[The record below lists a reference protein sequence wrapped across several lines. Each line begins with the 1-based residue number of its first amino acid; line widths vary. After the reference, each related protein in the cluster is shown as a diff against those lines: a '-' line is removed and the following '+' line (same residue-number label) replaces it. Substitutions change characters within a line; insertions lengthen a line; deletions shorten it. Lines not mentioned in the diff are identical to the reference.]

1 MRSNEWRVIDEPES
15 PSDKDLPEDWMA
27 IFDENLADGADVG
40 DEAVAQDT
48 EGNAIPLSSGPVPES
63 VSAVDTDV
71 PMEDVR
77 PDTSVSVPHQL
88 PDQARD
94 DILFIRPNFAPSNIP
109 APTKQGD
116 LDHGL
121 QLPTDTPRLHPIPSP
136 GLPLPSPITTTSNTP
151 VGYFTTAI
159 DVAAA
164 AESVIPAEP
173 APVETSEPD
182 TPPPPPQDLT
192 DGEPIHVYED
202 DAVTVYTD
210 DVQIVPDSA
219 AESSP
224 QPGDRV
230 ATSVVLEEEEKSEV
244 EETSEHAGLVF
255 AETDAAEARIEASG
269 SELEEDSES
278 EQSEGAESID
288 SWRSGRERYRTST
301 ERLPER
307 LDQEPGD
314 GSDGISAT
322 GSDNEEVDT
331 ERKQVPKQ
339 ESPHLVESQT
349 PSPKES
355 KDVSEERDDF
365 GAYDEGDGMS
375 NYDEDASD
383 QGSYEEDY
391 EDDEQE
397 GRHRG
402 EYDYS
407 ESEVESEYEEQP
419 PARFPPKNAEP
430 EIIVLDSDSEDELA
444 APRPVEPTSRKAEE
458 HSDEGSYDSE
468 YQRQLEGEIPYEEDV
483 YSDEIEE
490 DEYEYEYA
498 YGREADD
505 AVNEDLESGIG
516 DGEDDQPMADE
527 RFEHGWRPE
536 PDRVDEEV
544 HDHGLAEHKFEESQQ
559 HLDMGTGALPAEPSL
574 YPQQILAS
582 NESMGSHEY
591 LEDFQ
596 PAPDYSHGPNHDS
609 LDYLATVSE
618 SAERIHATAEPAH
631 SAHDMAI
638 DPSLYKL
645 REPQYSTAVDGDA
658 QTYSMG
664 HPADSNTEAREETPQ
679 IIHERHM
686 ALRLDG
692 AAPLGVAV
700 TSTEETSSM
709 AIRQESG
716 TLMTPGPSQ
725 PVEADQTGAGPIEIL
740 DEMLPTPNL
749 TQEALTKLETE
760 QPPHT
765 PKGGKESFDVSGN
778 RGASP
783 IVAVK
788 LENAPDTIK
797 LEENERAPS
806 ENVSGVAIPAS
817 PDEDQKLQASIEVDQ
832 QFEDSIRGADDVSVD
847 RHYPGLRSKLSYFA
861 PLATLIDHYNAL
873 VDTISVA
880 AEVGPPV
887 KAATGKKD
895 FILNLQLTD
904 QSMAGTTV
912 FAQILRPYKSAL
924 PSLREGDA
932 ILLRNFRVK
941 TLDHSVILV
950 SDSTSAWAV
959 FSPSSE
965 DAEMTGPPVE
975 YGAEEKE
982 FATDLRQWYVED
994 GLAMVADNQL
1004 QASVGRESDIETP
1017 TSSAAQSDAE
1027 SIDLALREGRGDT
1040 SSSRGSR
1047 RRKSHRRITIHELR
1061 DGRRYTEVGSS
1072 PGNSSIHELRDGTV
1086 YANM

>member
-15 PSDKDLPEDWMA
+15 PRDKDLPEDWMA
-27 IFDENLADGADVG
+27 TFDEDLADGSDIG

-48 EGNAIPLSSGPVPES
+48 EDNAIPPSETVPES
-63 VSAVDTDV
+63 ASAVDTDV

-77 PDTSVSVPHQL
+77 PNTSASIPHGL
-88 PDQARD
+88 PDQERD
-94 DILFIRPNFAPSNIP
+94 DVQFIRPGFAPSNIP
-109 APTKQGD
+109 APTKPDD

-121 QLPTDTPRLHPIPSP
+121 HLPTDTPRLHPVPSP
-136 GLPLPSPITTTSNTP
+136 GLPFSSPITTTSNTP

-159 DVAAA
+159 DTAAA

-173 APVETSEPD
+173 APVETSELD
-182 TPPPPPQDLT
+182 NSPPPPQDLT
-192 DGEPIHVYED
+192 DTEPIRVYED

-210 DVQIVPDSA
+210 DVQIVPDSVT
-219 AESSP
+219 ESSP
-224 QPGDRV
+224 LPGDRV
-230 ATSVVLEEEEKSEV
+230 ATSVVIDDEEKSEM
-244 EETSEHAGLVF
+244 EETSQRAALGF
-255 AETDAAEARIEASG
+255 AETIATGAQIEGSG
-269 SELEEDSES
+269 SELEEYSER
-278 EQSEGAESID
+278 EQSEGAESIH
-288 SWRSGRERYRTST
+288 SRSSGREEYRTST
-301 ERLPER
+301 ER

-314 GSDGISAT
+314 ESDEISAT
-322 GSDNEEVDT
+322 GIDNEKVDT
-331 ERKQVPKQ
+331 ELKRVSKQ

-349 PSPKES
+349 PSPRQS
-355 KDVSEERDDF
+355 KDVSEESDDF
-365 GAYDEGDGMS
+365 AVYDEGDGMS

-383 QGSYEEDY
+383 QASYEEDY

-397 GRHRG
+397 RRSG
-402 EYDYS
+402 EYGYS
-407 ESEVESEYEEQP
+407 ESEVESEHEEQP
-419 PARFPPKNAEP
+419 PAQFTPKNAEP

-444 APRPVEPTSRKAEE
+444 APRPVEPTGREAVKY
-458 HSDEGSYDSE
+458 SDEGSYDSE
-468 YQRQLEGEIPYEEDV
+468 NQSRFEEEIHDEEDA

-490 DEYEYEYA
+490 DEDEYA
-498 YGREADD
+498 YGQGAED
-505 AVNEDLESGIG
+505 AMGDDLESGI
-516 DGEDDQPMADE
+516 EDREDNQHLVDE
-527 RFEHGWRPE
+527 RFEPSWRPE
-536 PDRVDEEV
+536 PEQVDEDM
-544 HDHGLAEHKFEESQQ
+544 HGHGLAEHKFEETQE
-559 HLDMGTGALPAEPSL
+559 HLDIGTGALPAEPSL
-574 YPQQILAS
+574 HPEQSLAS
-582 NESMGSHEY
+582 NEFVESHEY

-609 LDYLATVSE
+609 LDYLAAVSE
-618 SAERIHATAEPAH
+618 SAERVHATAEHAH
-631 SAHDMAI
+631 SGYAMAI
-638 DPSLYKL
+638 DPTL
-645 REPQYSTAVDGDA
+645 REPQYNLAVDADA
-658 QTYSMG
+658 QLYSRE
-664 HPADSNTEAREETPQ
+664 HPADSNTDTGQEPPQ
-679 IIHERHM
+679 SILERNM
-686 ALRLDG
+686 AFRLDG
-692 AAPLGVAV
+692 VAPPAIIA
-700 TSTEETSSM
+700 TSTEETGYM
-709 AIRQESG
+709 PAQQDRAQ
-716 TLMTPGPSQ
+716 LMIPGASR
-725 PVEADQTGAGPIEIL
+725 PVEADQPEAGPTETL
-740 DEMLPTPNL
+740 GEMLPTPGL
-749 TQEALTKLETE
+749 TQEALAKLETE
-760 QPPHT
+760 EPPHT
-765 PKGGKESFDVSGN
+765 PAGVKESSEISEN
-778 RGASP
+778 RSASP

-788 LENAPDTIK
+788 SDNAPDTIK
-797 LEENERAPS
+797 VEENEPAPPEIVS
-806 ENVSGVAIPAS
+806 EIAVPAS

-832 QFEDSIRGADDVSVD
+832 QFEDAVRGADDVSVD

-880 AEVGPPV
+880 AEVGPPI

-924 PSLREGDA
+924 PSLQESDA

-1027 SIDLALREGRGDT
+1027 SIDFALREGRGDT